1 MLKGIC
7 DTVCENHNKNIGKK
21 FIMGAS
27 AGGFMTWK
35 MLEDH
40 GNYFDGAIPIASRY
54 VPDDETL
61 DRLSESGVHLLIAH
75 GRHDEMA
82 VFDECI
88 APREE
93 KLQSLKNCL
102 CFFPEWVYNGDGGI
116 ASIDY
121 GMEMGQH
128 CMINWIQ
135 HNLMFDN
142 GKSADERLPKGVTG
156 WVKDISQK

>member
-1 MLKGIC
+1 
-7 DTVCENHNKNIGKK
+7 
-21 FIMGAS
+21 
-27 AGGFMTWK
+27 MTWK

-54 VPDDETL
+54 VPADETL

-135 HNLMFDN
+135 HNLMFNN

>member
-1 MLKGIC
+1 MYRYSG
-7 DTVCENHNKNIGKK
+7 GKAAK
-21 FIMGAS
+21 
-27 AGGFMTWK
+27 
-35 MLEDH
+35 
-40 GNYFDGAIPIASRY
+40 P
-54 VPDDETL
+54 
-61 DRLSESGVHLLIAH
+61 
-75 GRHDEMA
+75 
-82 VFDECI
+82 
-88 APREE
+88 E
-93 KLQSLKNCL
+93 KLSLL
-102 CFFPEWVYNGDGGI
+102 FPEWVYNGDGGI